1 MVQVKFVKYPPILN
15 GTYKKDTPSKDIGYQ
30 KWEVRKTYEVDM
42 LYEITAKTNDEG
54 FETVFDS
61 YLKLSGL
68 NQKDTLMVF
77 SVGGGNLKKKVSVN
91 LIKAIKYAKK
101 KRSKVISIIGRK
113 DGFAYKNSNA
123 AILVNV
129 NNKKFITPV
138 TETFQVLVWH
148 LLVTHPT
155 LQINKTKW

>member
-1 MVQVKFVKYPPILN
+1 MN
-15 GTYKKDTPSKDIGYQ
+15 GD
-30 KWEVRKTYEVDM
+30 
-42 LYEITAKTNDEG
+42 
-54 FETVFDS
+54 
-61 YLKLSGL
+61 
-68 NQKDTLMVF
+68 
-77 SVGGGNLKKKVSVN
+77 LKKILIKISQYLVN
-91 LIKAIKYAKK
+91 VGSCKIWLIKAIKYAKK